1 MTSTPGS
8 YDKDDEDREDV
19 DKEEEWA
26 EVRFAASDL
35 SKVKVCQNDSHE
47 RERRLDERCVADA
60 LDKEE
65 RNNEEFGLETEWPD
79 AELKSCP
86 IFPKVA
92 QKFSMHL
99 G

>member
-1 MTSTPGS
+1 MSTNVQCKCFISPQHCFATKILLMTSTPGS

-65 RNNEEFGLETEWPD
+65 RNNEEFGLEPE
-79 AELKSCP
+79 
-86 IFPKVA
+86 
-92 QKFSMHL
+92 
-99 G
+99 